1 MNFTLITGASKG
13 IGRAL
18 AHEFARHSCNLLLVA
33 RSAAELE
40 ALAAEL
46 EEEYQVKVRWLSLNL
61 LEAGAEDALME
72 FCREED
78 IRVRILVNNAGF
90 GHWENFAESS
100 LEKQLEMVDL
110 NQKILLSLCHRFIPV
125 LEGMPEPHILNVSSV
140 AGFQPFAGFSVY
152 AATKAFVY
160 SFSQSLR
167 RELKPVGINVTCLCP
182 GPTET
187 AFFTNARFTHKLD
200 AAQGIKMPPEEVARE
215 AVNGLLEKKAVVVPG
230 FTNKLGVWFS
240 KHLPTR
246 FTTFVLGGLV
256 KYRKED

>member
-13 IGRAL
+13 IGKEL
-18 AHEFARHSCNLLLVA
+18 AYEFARHSCNLLLVA

-40 ALAAEL
+40 ALAGKL
-46 EEEYQVKVRWLSLNL
+46 EKEHKVKVRWLSLDL
-61 LEAGAEDALME
+61 LETRAVDTLME
-72 FCREED
+72 FCREEG
-78 IRVRILVNNAGF
+78 IKVRILVNNAGF
-90 GHWENFAESS
+90 GHWEHFAGSS
-100 LEKQLEMVDL
+100 LDKQLEMVDL
-110 NQKILLSLCHRFIPV
+110 NQKVLLSLCHHFIPV
-125 LEGMPEPHILNVSSV
+125 LEEMPEPHILNVSSV
-140 AGFQPFAGFSVY
+140 VGFQPIAGFSVY

-167 RELKPVGINVTCLCP
+167 RELKPAGINVTCLCP

-187 AFFTNARFTHKLD
+187 SFFSSARFTHKLD
-200 AAQGIKMPPEEVARE
+200 DAQGIKMPADEVAKQ
-215 AVNGLLEKKAVVVPG
+215 AVNGLLAKKAVVVPG

-256 KYRKED
+256 KYQKEA